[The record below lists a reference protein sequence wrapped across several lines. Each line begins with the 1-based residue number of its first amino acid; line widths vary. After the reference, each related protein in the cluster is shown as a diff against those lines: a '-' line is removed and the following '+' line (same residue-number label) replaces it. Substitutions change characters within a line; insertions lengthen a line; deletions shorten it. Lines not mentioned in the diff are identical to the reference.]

1 MGTGKAAAVDGV
13 LAATLSRQ
21 LIDAGF
27 AGESAARLV
36 NVALSLKGEDAGAA
50 LDLLTVN
57 LYTGRCD
64 LFKAGAAPTY
74 LVRRGK
80 AVTLG
85 AKGLPVG
92 LLDGVVGATAHA
104 ALTDGSLAVM
114 VSDGAIAAGDEWLL
128 AELERLAGETPR
140 TVADT
145 LLEGAVRRQSG
156 HPDDITVAVLQLERH
171 R

>member
-1 MGTGKAAAVDGV
+1 M
-13 LAATLSRQ
+13 
-21 LIDAGF
+21 
-27 AGESAARLV
+27 
-36 NVALSLKGEDAGAA
+36 
-50 LDLLTVN
+50 
-57 LYTGRCD
+57 
-64 LFKAGAAPTY
+64 
-74 LVRRGK
+74 RRGK

-128 AELERLAGETPR
+128 AELERLAGETPQ